1 MSLPFSG
8 TFSKETLTRET
19 TMQFKIFPI
28 TVNNEGQKIPL
39 IKSWKERASN
49 DPEQLRQWTEFYRDR
64 IKFWGIPCGQEN
76 GVTVLDVDVK
86 SENGIETLKSQN
98 LILPETMFQQTP
110 SGGYHFFFQ
119 YDPTK
124 QLGNKVG
131 FLPGLDIR
139 ENAGYVV
146 VYNLDTTKP
155 LAQVPE
161 WIYQACQK
169 KQKELSPN
177 DLVIQMSPE
186 IGMEIFNKALD
197 DIRHAPAGESNN
209 TLNVQSYLVGQLI
222 ASGGV
227 SRPYAE
233 QELYKAALERGK
245 PSYEA
250 QATITSGIEGGLKH
264 PKTVSLPSSPPT
276 LAIRMDAPPIPEA
289 PQVRERWTPRFI
301 TRAELFNYSKLRKP
315 QLFEDWSTED
325 IHITSADGGTGKT
338 TLKLYEAVCL
348 ALGSPFLG
356 FQCVTPGRTLFITGE
371 DTAEKLS
378 AMLGQILKQ
387 MGLMDGTPESDAKVD
402 HVLNSIVIKK
412 DADLC
417 IISKDRSNGFL
428 TVNKDAVNKLM
439 EAIED
444 LNPKMIVFDP
454 IASFWG
460 SESALND
467 MNKAVAKF
475 MGELQEKSN
484 ACVEMINHI
493 GKQSSSMKDLTQFA
507 GRGGTGLP
515 SHARV
520 VRVLIGI
527 SPEEYREKTGFEL
540 EENKSAML
548 CNIGKFSD
556 GSPLYN
562 KPFII
567 VRTGYLFERQLIIAG
582 KDKVEQSSQ
591 HDLER
596 IMSVVKDTL
605 RNGNYPTISGI
616 TGYFRSHEEPISVT
630 KVKDCISLLGMN
642 GLYGERVKT
651 VAHPDATVKEKILL
665 IEQTQPQI

>member
-1 MSLPFSG
+1 MN
-8 TFSKETLTRET
+8 
-19 TMQFKIFPI
+19 FKVFPAGI
-28 TVNNEGQKIPL
+28 NKEGQKVPL
-39 IKSWKERASN
+39 INGWQTKASN
-49 DPEQLRQWTEFYRDR
+49 DPEQIQQWKEFFRDR
-64 IKFWGIPCGQEN
+64 LKFFGIPCGPDN
-76 GVTVLDVDVK
+76 GVMVLDVDVK
-86 SENGIETLKSQN
+86 KENGLETIQKNN
-98 LILPETMFQQTP
+98 LIIPETIWQQTP
-110 SGGYHFFFQ
+110 SKGYHFLFQ
-119 YDPTK
+119 YDPSREV
-124 QLGNKVG
+124 GNRVG
-131 FLPGLDIR
+131 FLPSLDTRSKGGWI
-139 ENAGYVV
+139 AS
-146 VYNLDTTKP
+146 YNLDFSKP
-155 LAQVPE
+155 LAPMPQ
-161 WIYQACQK
+161 WIYEACQK
-169 KQKELSPN
+169 KQKELSPSATV
-177 DLVIQMSPE
+177 LSVSPE
-186 IGMEIFNKALD
+186 IGMEIFNSALEA
-197 DIRHAPAGESNN
+197 IREAPPGESNN

-227 SRPYAE
+227 SREYAE
-233 QELYKAALERGK
+233 QELFKAAKERGK
-245 PSYEA
+245 PDYEA
-250 QATITSGIEGGLKH
+250 QATITSGIEGGLRH
-264 PKTVSLPSSPPT
+264 PKVAELPSGPPVP
-276 LAIRMDAPPIPEA
+276 LIRIESPIPAA
-289 PQVRERWTPRFI
+289 PEVRERWTPKFI
-301 TRAELFNYSKLRKP
+301 TRSQLFNTSKLRKP

-428 TVNKDAVNKLM
+428 TVNKDAVSKLM

-567 VRTGYLFERQLIIAG
+567 VRCGYLFERQLIIAG

-651 VAHPDATVKEKILL
+651 VAHPDATVKEKILV